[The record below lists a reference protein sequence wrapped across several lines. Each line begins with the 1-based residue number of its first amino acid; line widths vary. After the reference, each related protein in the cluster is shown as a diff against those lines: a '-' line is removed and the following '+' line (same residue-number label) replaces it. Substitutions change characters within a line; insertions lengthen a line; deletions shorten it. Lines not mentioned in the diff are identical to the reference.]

1 MLIAGLD
8 IATTTGLCM
17 ADLTRP
23 RSEWVCTAI
32 IAEGENG
39 EFKAD
44 DLVGVLFDMFT
55 TVRPA
60 FAAIE
65 MPLRNMKTYGRAEQ
79 DVKRGQHISLS
90 VNPGQLQLATETG
103 AVVGLLRA
111 MDIPWG
117 LIAPATWRSHYF
129 GKGFK
134 PQQTLGQDKRAAWK
148 EAAVDAA
155 RLQKIALPRQKGPAQ
170 DAAEAVAVAATWEH
184 CTQIASRY
192 QKIFMQLRADA
203 PRRASSIEKVR
214 V

>member
-1 MLIAGLD
+1 MIIAGLD
-8 IATTTGLCM
+8 VATTTGLCM

-65 MPLRNMKTYGRAEQ
+65 MPLRNVKTFGRVEH
-79 DVKRGQHISLS
+79 DVKRGQQASLTI
-90 VNPGQLQLATETG
+90 NPSQLQLSTEVG
-103 AVVGLLRA
+103 AVIGLLRA
-111 MDIPWG
+111 LDVPWG
-117 LIAPATWRSHYF
+117 LIASSTWRSVYF
-129 GKGFK
+129 GKGYK
-134 PQQTLGQDKRAAWK
+134 PPMALGQDKRAAWK

-155 RLQKIALPRQKGPAQ
+155 NLQKIALPRQKGPAS
-170 DAAEAVAVAATWEH
+170 DAAEAVGIASAWQH
-184 CTQIASRY
+184 CTQIAPRH
-192 QKIFMQLRADA
+192 QGAVVRLRAEA
-203 PRRASSIEKVR
+203 PRRTPTIEKVR
-214 V
+214 T